1 MSLGMSGRPKKII
14 NREHLEYLR
23 QLRFTWDEIASI
35 LGTSAKTIQRRAKEW
50 GIGTYLSISDQSLDA
65 VVRDIIL
72 QFPSSGEVMIRGH
85 LQSRKVGAQSTLAK
99 CLMT

>member
-1 MSLGMSGRPKKII
+1 MIFMLFFFFLPTYRPKFWATLI
-14 NREHLEYLR
+14 RETRNL
-23 QLRFTWDEIASI
+23 
-35 LGTSAKTIQRRAKEW
+35 
-50 GIGTYLSISDQSLDA
+50 IGVALSISDQSLDA